1 LAESALTNE
10 KFEHS
15 PLEIPKFVRPASLRG
30 FAMANIL
37 TGLAIWLAQFLWK
50 TLFGELF
57 MNAGS
62 WLTSVYVPDIYEV
75 TTTTALYYLEEGTA
89 MFDAYRGLITIS
101 LIVAGV
107 LWLLLAYR
115 KTKAV
120 ASLCIVMLVG
130 TTALAPSPATALELK
145 RDDNVVTVS
154 ASEVIDDTLI
164 AAGDTVLVKGTINGD
179 LVAGGRRIDIAGTV
193 KGNVFAFAESVTI
206 SGSVEG
212 MVVSALIAGLLIL

>member
-1 LAESALTNE
+1 
-10 KFEHS
+10 
-15 PLEIPKFVRPASLRG
+15 
-30 FAMANIL
+30 
-37 TGLAIWLAQFLWK
+37 
-50 TLFGELF
+50 
-57 MNAGS
+57 
-62 WLTSVYVPDIYEV
+62 
-75 TTTTALYYLEEGTA
+75 